1 MPITIQQLQGDP
13 TFLSLPDAEK
23 LKGLGEVLPGFSDL
37 PSGEQQKALADFR
50 GKGKLPAAPPS
61 SPKSYFQQMNDTA
74 AFEGFPGGE
83 AAADMAKTGYPRGLL
98 PMAGSL
104 VAGGGMLALS
114 RGQSP
119 GAAVTAGMAGAG
131 AGSAVEDWMLGAPA
145 DEEMAKR
152 AAESAIFAGIAP
164 GFGTGVER
172 AASTMAKG
180 VKPDAL
186 RAVAYA
192 RANNLPID
200 VAEISPSWV
209 ASLFSGDLFAAGRY
223 KTKQYARDANEY
235 LIGMRSK
242 ILETLTGAPE
252 TVSIPIAS
260 VGGQVKPLLKAKT
273 TEAYETPLKLV
284 TDQMGDVNAAVRLEN
299 MRRTAGE
306 MLQDASV
313 QNAKKARY
321 APQSPVEWLTSFL
334 AKTEKGGGMPFTD
347 LHQVHSQLNKVFY
360 GAGHEGAK
368 PLFGALADDLVVWD
382 ARVGGQLNEAYSA
395 ARASSKNE
403 KLFDTVYGTLRA
415 ATDVDKN
422 TGAEILNGARLK
434 AKLQT
439 QMKTAGWRTPEQKI
453 LESLGPDE
461 GKKVIDDLYAIADY
475 ATGTKELRS
484 KVDMKVFDPT
494 TLLTGGA
501 SVAPGMLGSV
511 PLAAGIAVPQ
521 GSSLMFTVLLSGPG
535 KKGFLRNWLLKE
547 GHPGLRL
554 NTRVGV
560 QFGGEQLK

>member
-1 MPITIQQLQGDP
+1 MPITIQQLQSDP

-37 PSGEQQKALADFR
+37 SSGEQQKALADFR
-50 GKGKLPAAPPS
+50 GKGKLPANPPS

-83 AAADMAKTGYPRGLL
+83 AAADLPKTGYPRGLL
-98 PMAGSL
+98 PTAGSL
-104 VAGGGMLALS
+104 LAGGGTLALTKN
-114 RGQSP
+114 P
-119 GAAVTAGMAGAG
+119 TAAYMANVAGAG
-131 AGSAVEDWMLGAPA
+131 AGSKVEDWMLGADP
-145 DEEMAKR
+145 EESNKDAVTSM
-152 AAESAIFAGIAP
+152 ILAGVAP
-164 GFGTGVER
+164 GVGIGAEKV
-172 AASTMAKG
+172 ASSMAKG

-223 KTKQYARDANEY
+223 KTKQYARSANEY

-252 TVSIPIAS
+252 TASIPIAS

-273 TEAYETPLKLV
+273 TEAYESPLKLV
-284 TDQMGDVNAAVRLEN
+284 TEQMGDVNAAVRLEN

-321 APQSPVEWLTSFL
+321 APQSPVEWLTDFL
-334 AKTEKGGGMPFTD
+334 KKTDKGGGMPFTD

-368 PLFGALADDLVVWD
+368 PLFGALADDLVAWD
-382 ARVGGQLNEAYSA
+382 ARVGAQLNEAYSA

-475 ATGTKELRS
+475 ANATKGLRA
-484 KVDMKVFDPT
+484 KEGMPMLDPT
-494 TLLTGGA
+494 TLISGGA
-501 SVAPGMLGSV
+501 GPAAGSFLGVAGPV
-511 PLAAGIAVPQ
+511 AGIAVPQ

-547 GHPGLRL
+547 GHPGLKL
-554 NTRVGV
+554 NTRLGV